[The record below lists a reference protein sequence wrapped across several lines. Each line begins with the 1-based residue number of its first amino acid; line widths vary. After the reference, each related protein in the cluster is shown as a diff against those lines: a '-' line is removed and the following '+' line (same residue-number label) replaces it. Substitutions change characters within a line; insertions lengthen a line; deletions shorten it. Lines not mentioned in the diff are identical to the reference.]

1 METIMTQALRTLS
14 RIKRPKL
21 LLAAA
26 RNAKNLCNREK
37 LLSELLKNEP
47 AVTGE
52 KALARLMAAEEQL
65 NEQRKAHNAN
75 YQPSRHVMIM
85 AALLIEAAIVQNKET
100 VCADRLKL
108 VNPKAYINASGMDAF
123 FSAT

>member
-1 METIMTQALRTLS
+1 METIMTPALRTLS

-37 LLSELLKNEP
+37 RLSELLKNEP
-47 AVTGE
+47 TVIGE

-65 NEQRKAHNAN
+65 NEQRITQITNHR
-75 YQPSRHVMIM
+75 SM
-85 AALLIEAAIVQNKET
+85 
-100 VCADRLKL
+100 
-108 VNPKAYINASGMDAF
+108 S
-123 FSAT
+123 